1 MQIAIDFEQTYPP
14 TFIAEDLTEMRF
26 NALQRDGS
34 IQQILVKISKH
45 PDPLLPDVYNLGFGP
60 PASNGG
66 FKDNVSLHHS
76 NINKVFSTV
85 LFLALAFL
93 DSNNGFTIGID
104 GSNDLRARLY
114 HRMFKH
120 NRAYFNEFF
129 LAIGVDWYVRIFRN
143 GQYEAHEDGTPY
155 AKPRPELFDYERE
168 NRDLYRYY
176 MFKLK

>member
-1 MQIAIDFEQTYPP
+1 MK
-14 TFIAEDLTEMRF
+14 F
-26 NALQRDGS
+26 NALQSDGNV
-34 IQQILVKISKH
+34 QQIFVKISKH

-60 PASNGG
+60 PNNNGS
-66 FKDNVSLHHS
+66 FKDDVNLHHS
-76 NINKVFSTV
+76 DINKVFSTV

-93 DSNNGFTIGID
+93 DSNNHLTIGID

-120 NRAYFNEFF
+120 NRVYLDDYF
-129 LAIGVDWYVRIFRN
+129 LAIGVDWYVRIFRS

-155 AKPRPELFDYERE
+155 SKPRPELFDYERE